1 MDTHKRSTNDLTA
14 LLVIVIP
21 VLLSVILFSAAPI
34 RAVHMPFPEWT
45 EVDRIVATIN
55 GNPVMVSDLMIEHD
69 FGLLEHPQRE
79 ANSIDDLIEPFLN
92 RLLILE
98 EIGEVGGFSIS
109 KTQAEGAFR
118 GYMMTFGGDSA
129 FRSKTEEWGAE
140 PVDIKR
146 RLTRALTASLYTESR
161 IRFFVNILP
170 SDIEDAYRK
179 DPDRWGEGSLF
190 AVWNTIK
197 ETLQGEAFKRE
208 RNRWLASLKT
218 RYNLHMING
227 NNGGLQ

>member
-1 MDTHKRSTNDLTA
+1 MDDHKRSTTGPTA
-14 LLVIVIP
+14 PLVILIP
-21 VLLSVILFSAAPI
+21 VLLSVIFFFAAPI
-34 RAVHMPFPEWT
+34 RAVNIPFLEWT

-55 GNPVMVSDLMIEHD
+55 GNPVMLSDIMIEHE
-69 FGLLEHPQRE
+69 FGLLEPPRGE
-79 ANSIDDLIEPFLN
+79 AGSIDELIEPYLN

-109 KTQAEGAFR
+109 KTQAEGAFK
-118 GYMMTFGGDSA
+118 GYMTTFGGGSA
-129 FRSKTEEWGAE
+129 FNNKNEEWGTD

-170 SDIEDAYRK
+170 SDVEEAYTK
-179 DPDRWGEGSLF
+179 EPDRWGEGSLF
-190 AVWNTIK
+190 AVWDTIR
-197 ETLQGEAFKRE
+197 ETLQEEAFRRE
-208 RNRWLASLKT
+208 RDRWLASLKT

-227 NNGGLQ
+227 NNGELQ

>member
-118 GYMMTFGGDSA
+118 GYMTTFGGSSA
-129 FRSKTEEWGAE
+129 FKNKNDEWGTD
-140 PVDIKR
+140 PIDIKR

-170 SDIEDAYRK
+170 SDVEEAYRK
-179 DPDRWGEGSLF
+179 DPDRWG
-190 AVWNTIK
+190 
-197 ETLQGEAFKRE
+197 
-208 RNRWLASLKT
+208 
-218 RYNLHMING
+218 
-227 NNGGLQ
+227 